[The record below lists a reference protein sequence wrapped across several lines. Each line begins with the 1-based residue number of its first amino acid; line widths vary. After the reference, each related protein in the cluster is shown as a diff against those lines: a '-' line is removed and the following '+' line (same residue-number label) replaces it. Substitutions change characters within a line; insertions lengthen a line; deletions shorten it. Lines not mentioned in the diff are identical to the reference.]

1 MRADTGRGNMGKYII
16 ALDQGT
22 TSSRCILF
30 DREGKICS
38 VAQKEFTQIYPQ
50 PGWVEHD
57 PMEIWSSQL
66 AVAMEAMGKIGA
78 HYSDISAIG
87 ITNQRETTIVWDKE
101 TGEPVYNAIVWQCR
115 RTADQIEQLKKAGWG
130 EKIRERTGLI
140 PDAYFSGSK
149 ISWILDHVEGCLL
162 YTSGIDIS
170 VGSVMALAGVMTAKN
185 MTSVGIIPALIL
197 ACAAAVVVGCVNGF
211 CVGKLRL
218 QAMVIT
224 LGMQLAV
231 RGAAQVLC
239 GGRDIYFNRLGKVG
253 EELALWG
260 SYKIGGVVPIQLVPI
275 IISVIFV
282 WILADKTVLG
292 RQIQAVGD
300 SIKSSSLAGINAART
315 LMIVY
320 GLSAFLAAFAGLFQ
334 AARVTVAA
342 GSSLGQL
349 AELDAIAACLLYTSR
364 CV

>member
-1 MRADTGRGNMGKYII
+1 MAVLQKYSAIAMLLFFII
-16 ALDQGT
+16 FNSIFTNNFFAAGT
-22 TSSRCILF
+22 LNNI
-30 DREGKICS
+30 I
-38 VAQKEFTQIYPQ
+38 TQICPTILC
-50 PGWVEHD
+50 G
-57 PMEIWSSQL
+57 
-66 AVAMEAMGKIGA
+66 MGMTLV
-78 HYSDISAIG
+78 IS
-87 ITNQRETTIVWDKE
+87 
-101 TGEPVYNAIVWQCR
+101 TG
-115 RTADQIEQLKKAGWG
+115 
-130 EKIRERTGLI
+130 
-140 PDAYFSGSK
+140 
-149 ISWILDHVEGCLL
+149 
-162 YTSGIDIS
+162 GIDIS

-197 ACAAAVVVGCVNGF
+197 ACAAAVVVGCINGF

-349 AELDAIAACLLYTSR
+349 AELDAIAAVVIGGTPMSGGKAHVFGTIIGALIMQMITLT
-364 CV
+364 CVMNNIPDEYAQVLKAVIIVLAVFIQREQAK

>member
-1 MRADTGRGNMGKYII
+1 MAKTKQDQMAVLQKYSAIAMLLFFII
-16 ALDQGT
+16 FNSIFTNNFFAAGT
-22 TSSRCILF
+22 LNNI
-30 DREGKICS
+30 I
-38 VAQKEFTQIYPQ
+38 TQICPTILC
-50 PGWVEHD
+50 G
-57 PMEIWSSQL
+57 
-66 AVAMEAMGKIGA
+66 MGMTLV
-78 HYSDISAIG
+78 IS
-87 ITNQRETTIVWDKE
+87 
-101 TGEPVYNAIVWQCR
+101 TG
-115 RTADQIEQLKKAGWG
+115 
-130 EKIRERTGLI
+130 
-140 PDAYFSGSK
+140 
-149 ISWILDHVEGCLL
+149 
-162 YTSGIDIS
+162 GIDIS

-197 ACAAAVVVGCVNGF
+197 ACAAAVVVGCINGF

-349 AELDAIAACLLYTSR
+349 AELDAIAAVVIGGTPMSGGKAHVFGTIIGALIMQMITLT
-364 CV
+364 CVMNNIPDEYAQVLKAVIIVFAVFIQREQAK

>member
-1 MRADTGRGNMGKYII
+1 MAVLQKYSAIAMLLFFII
-16 ALDQGT
+16 FNSVFTNNFFAAGT
-22 TSSRCILF
+22 LNNI
-30 DREGKICS
+30 I
-38 VAQKEFTQIYPQ
+38 TQICPTILC
-50 PGWVEHD
+50 G
-57 PMEIWSSQL
+57 
-66 AVAMEAMGKIGA
+66 MGMTLV
-78 HYSDISAIG
+78 IS
-87 ITNQRETTIVWDKE
+87 
-101 TGEPVYNAIVWQCR
+101 TG
-115 RTADQIEQLKKAGWG
+115 
-130 EKIRERTGLI
+130 
-140 PDAYFSGSK
+140 
-149 ISWILDHVEGCLL
+149 
-162 YTSGIDIS
+162 GIDIS
-170 VGSVMALAGVMTAKN
+170 VGSVMALAGVLTAKN
-185 MTSVGIIPALIL
+185 MTSIGIIPALIL
-197 ACAAAVVVGCVNGF
+197 ACAAAVAVGCINGF
-211 CVGKLRL
+211 CVGELKL

-239 GGRDIYFNRLGKVG
+239 GGRDIYFNRLGEVG

-275 IISVIFV
+275 VISVAVV
-282 WILADKTVLG
+282 WVLADRTVLG

-349 AELDAIAACLLYTSR
+349 AELDAIAAVVIGGTPMSGGKAHVFGTIIGALIMQMITLT
-364 CV
+364 CVMNNIPDEYAQVLKAVIIVFAVFIQREQAK